1 MSNKFTTTEKLK
13 LMDEVKGNVINYLQD
28 QLEINQAALNAYDND
43 TIRDSDPEIR
53 KMREIEAIKLRDRVN
68 ELCRHIAVVKRI

>member
-1 MSNKFTTTEKLK
+1 MKQ
-13 LMDEVKGNVINYLQD
+13 NVINYLQD

-43 TIRDSDPEIR
+43 AIKDNDTEIR

-68 ELCRHIAVVKRI
+68 ELSRHIAVVKRM